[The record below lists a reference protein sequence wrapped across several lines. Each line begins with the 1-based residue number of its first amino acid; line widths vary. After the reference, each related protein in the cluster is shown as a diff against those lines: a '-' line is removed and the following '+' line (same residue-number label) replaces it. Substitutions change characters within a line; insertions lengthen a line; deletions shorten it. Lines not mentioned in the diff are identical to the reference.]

1 MTAPKITLIVA
12 DDHPVFRAGLAAIIR
27 NAPDIDL
34 VAEASDG
41 EELLMLT
48 EQLRPAVVLTDI
60 DMPKMNGIRAAEALK
75 GIPNPPKVLFLTL
88 FTDEEFFNK
97 AIDLGVMGFLLKEN
111 AASDIIT
118 AIRTVAAGKYYLTPS
133 VSDLMI
139 RRSEGGKAIEKEYPG
154 LLELTVT
161 ERKILRLVAQGQTTK
176 EIAEGLFISVKTCE
190 SHRTNISKKLN
201 LTGTHAL
208 VKFASENKNRL

>member
-1 MTAPKITLIVA
+1 MTEETISIIIA

-27 NAPDIDL
+27 SHQGISL
-34 VAEASDG
+34 LAEASDG
-41 EELLMLT
+41 EELLKLT
-48 EQLRPAVVLTDI
+48 QEFHPDVVLTDI

-75 GIPNPPKVLFLTL
+75 SIANPPKVLFLTL

-111 AASDIIT
+111 ATSEIIA
-118 AIRTVAAGKYYLTPS
+118 AIKTVAAGKYYLTPS
-133 VSDLMI
+133 VSDFMI
-139 RRSEGGKAIEKEYPG
+139 RRSEGSKTIEKEYPG

-176 EIAEGLFISVKTCE
+176 EIAEGLFISIKTCE

>member
-176 EIAEGLFISVKTCE
+176 EIA
-190 SHRTNISKKLN
+190 
-201 LTGTHAL
+201 
-208 VKFASENKNRL
+208 

>member
-1 MTAPKITLIVA
+1 MTVPNITLIIA

-41 EELLMLT
+41 EELLVLT
-48 EQLRPAVVLTDI
+48 EQLRPVVVLTDI

-75 GIPNPPKVLFLTL
+75 GTANPPKVLFLTL

-133 VSDLMI
+133 VSDFMI

-161 ERKILRLVAQGQTTK
+161 ERKILRLVAQGQTSK

>member
-1 MTAPKITLIVA
+1 MTVPKITIIIA

-41 EELLMLT
+41 EELLVLT
-48 EQLRPAVVLTDI
+48 EQFRPAVVLTDI

-75 GIPNPPKVLFLTL
+75 GAANPPKVLFLTL

-111 AASDIIT
+111 AASDIIS

-133 VSDLMI
+133 VSDFMI
-139 RRSEGGKAIEKEYPG
+139 RRSEGSKTIEKEYPG